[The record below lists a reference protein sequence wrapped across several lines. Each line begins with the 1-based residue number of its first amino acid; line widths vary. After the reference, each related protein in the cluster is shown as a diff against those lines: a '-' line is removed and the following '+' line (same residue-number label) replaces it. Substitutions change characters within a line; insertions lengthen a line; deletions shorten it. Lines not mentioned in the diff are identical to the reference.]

1 MALLNVID
9 KTTMEATDLT
19 TGSSNLVLRI
29 PLTSGETIQFTAETQ
44 FFTPRK
50 IATSKSDVL
59 GLPSQSVVEYT
70 ANNVPVVK
78 MPIGAKDITTPQYY
92 AFSVVSDVYRPTP
105 IDNFFQELTND
116 LALPD
121 DDPTINTLRDQRD
134 AALQA
139 ALALDDLAAAFDA
152 GDPEAFAEANDAI
165 NDGLASSILAEEP
178 DPSAVLS
185 PEESDELGA
194 LDFVGLTDDY
204 GTTDGAD
211 DIIDPTPEILE
222 EDLIQKLPRVAGNK
236 KVKGTEI
243 INQAID
249 LLNSGIQAV
258 EDSTR
263 AGVNEEGECK
273 FITIAKGKKGFRGI
287 GKKSERKVK
296 RSDIEEK
303 LNKINQEIEKQKATN
318 SPVPGYY
325 KKKTKVGIFAKA
337 LNSIQKVASKAG
349 VVGQLLGSVIA
360 APLAIGT
367 LAESATIGIGTAIGV
382 IPKNTVPMNK
392 SEILASLES
401 AKKKL
406 EDILAKPGDC

>member
-139 ALALDDLAAAFDA
+139 ALALDDLS
-152 GDPEAFAEANDAI
+152 G
-165 NDGLASSILAEEP
+165 SI
-178 DPSAVLS
+178 
-185 PEESDELGA
+185 
-194 LDFVGLTDDY
+194 
-204 GTTDGAD
+204 
-211 DIIDPTPEILE
+211 
-222 EDLIQKLPRVAGNK
+222 
-236 KVKGTEI
+236 
-243 INQAID
+243 
-249 LLNSGIQAV
+249 
-258 EDSTR
+258 
-263 AGVNEEGECK
+263 
-273 FITIAKGKKGFRGI
+273 
-287 GKKSERKVK
+287 
-296 RSDIEEK
+296 
-303 LNKINQEIEKQKATN
+303 
-318 SPVPGYY
+318 
-325 KKKTKVGIFAKA
+325 
-337 LNSIQKVASKAG
+337 
-349 VVGQLLGSVIA
+349 
-360 APLAIGT
+360 
-367 LAESATIGIGTAIGV
+367 
-382 IPKNTVPMNK
+382 
-392 SEILASLES
+392 
-401 AKKKL
+401 
-406 EDILAKPGDC
+406 

>member
-152 GDPEAFAEANDAI
+152 GDPEAFVEANDAI